1 MRPEIWRSDYQP
13 DFSEQLQRCRPLF
26 VPPSG
31 WLGEGGGSQICKKLR
46 IRNERN
52 KYLKQGYQFSKY
64 CFDAYFFQIK
74 QKQERDTIYILS
86 TPVLSPDSNPFFPC
100 DTTVVVIGAGQLLLR
115 YRIEWPFTPGESLTT
130 SKLRPINQQI
140 MPAILKIV
148 CSRLSY
154 EKICKHNWELRC
166 NLHVCWLNAKIN
178 YIFLGGRYPWTRCGV
193 WCWPPLRKLP
203 VGRCRW

>member
-1 MRPEIWRSDYQP
+1 MWRSDYQP

-31 WLGEGGGSQICKKLR
+31 WLGEGGSQICKKLR
-46 IRNERN
+46 IRIERN
-52 KYLKQGYQFSKY
+52 KYFKQGYQFSKY
-64 CFDAYFFQIK
+64 CFDAYFFQTK

-140 MPAILKIV
+140 MPAILVELWK
-148 CSRLSY
+148 
-154 EKICKHNWELRC
+154 NWDATLK
-166 NLHVCWLNAKIN
+166 LVTFSWG
-178 YIFLGGRYPWTRCGV
+178 GGRYPWTLCGV

>member
-1 MRPEIWRSDYQP
+1 MSN
-13 DFSEQLQRCRPLF
+13 CRGVGHSLF
-26 VPPSG
+26 HLPVG
-31 WLGEGGGSQICKKLR
+31 WGRGGSQICKKLR

-52 KYLKQGYQFSKY
+52 KYFKQGYQFSKY
-64 CFDAYFFQIK
+64 CFDADFFQIK

-166 NLHVCWLNAKIN
+166 NAKIS
-178 YIFLGGRYPWTRCGV
+178 YIFLGRGGDIHELCVVSDVDLLWESY
-193 WCWPPLRKLP
+193 L
-203 VGRCRW
+203 